1 MAGPAQQASAGVVC
15 ICTVHA
21 AAARAV
27 IARVDRTVFEQI
39 VRLEPLIEAA
49 RSLAALTPGGMAN
62 VAGLAL
68 ADNLE
73 RDLTWL
79 RTLAAEVEGE

>member
-1 MAGPAQQASAGVVC
+1 M
-15 ICTVHA
+15 
-21 AAARAV
+21 
-27 IARVDRTVFEQI
+27 
-39 VRLEPLIEAA
+39 EAA

-79 RTLAAEVEGE
+79 RTLAAEWRASDA